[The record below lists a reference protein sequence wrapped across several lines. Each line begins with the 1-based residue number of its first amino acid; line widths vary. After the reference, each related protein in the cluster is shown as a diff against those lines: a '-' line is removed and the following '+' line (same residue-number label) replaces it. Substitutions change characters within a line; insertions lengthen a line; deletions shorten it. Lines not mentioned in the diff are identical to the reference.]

1 MLFTALSILGLSALS
16 SAAAVPRSTYGS
28 WDVTIVQS
36 SYANGYRS
44 QEATAVY
51 TSDSYPDGITSK
63 CKYEYNPA
71 ATPNTTDSC
80 DQGFSYTYD
89 SYNSSKCIP
98 KTSLVNVDCMANAM
112 AVVAIQQ
119 IVQEPSPNTTLF
131 GNGTLE
137 LKSDAVGRVYTGEA
151 TIEVSAATA

>member
-89 SYNSSKCIP
+89 SYNSI
-98 KTSLVNVDCMANAM
+98 
-112 AVVAIQQ
+112 VAIQQ